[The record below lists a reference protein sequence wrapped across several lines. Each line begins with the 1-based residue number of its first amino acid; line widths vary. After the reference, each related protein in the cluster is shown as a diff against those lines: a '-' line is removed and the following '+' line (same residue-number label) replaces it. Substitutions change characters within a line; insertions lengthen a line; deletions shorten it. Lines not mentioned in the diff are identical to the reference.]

1 MISTLLATALLSQT
15 PAMTDASE
23 LKDAFNKDKGKV
35 RIVMLL
41 SPT

>member
-1 MISTLLATALLSQT
+1 MIPTLLAIALLNQGDV
-15 PAMTDASE
+15 MIDASH
-23 LKDAFNKDKGKV
+23 LKDAFNKDRGKV